1 MSLCLSFL
9 STSEY
14 LTLCAVQPLIGAAL
28 SQLLALR
35 LLPQVDSGFEQL
47 AGVVQTSILEDVQ
60 IDNQQQNLK
69 KYQMYFKRGVI
80 ILTLGVYNLNV
91 QKIFECLQTF

>member
-1 MSLCLSFL
+1 MKPKARCSSRNSRSALVSV
-9 STSEY
+9 SESEY
-14 LTLCAVQPLIGAAL
+14 MQPCGGTTPSGVTI
-28 SQLLALR
+28 LR
-35 LLPQVDSGFEQL
+35 SYGR
-47 AGVVQTSILEDVQ
+47 EDVQ
-60 IDNQQQNLK
+60 IDNQPQNLK